1 MVYQRTTVDQIQQA
15 IKQFSL
21 EESFTNLN
29 TNEMVFLLNKTI
41 KNIFS
46 NYIPHETITCGDRDP
61 PWLTTFF
68 QTTFPWNNHLWWQR
82 STLINNN
89 IKRLNQEKNYTY
101 RSYILNDKN
110 PQIFH
115 KVKYIQNQLK
125 RSQEKYYLHV
135 SKKLIDPMT
144 RP

>member
-46 NYIPHETITCGDRDP
+46 NYIPMKQSLVMTEI
-61 PWLTTFF
+61 
-68 QTTFPWNNHLWWQR
+68 HL
-82 STLINNN
+82 
-89 IKRLNQEKNYTY
+89 
-101 RSYILNDKN
+101 D
-110 PQIFH
+110 
-115 KVKYIQNQLK
+115 
-125 RSQEKYYLHV
+125 
-135 SKKLIDPMT
+135 
-144 RP
+144 